1 MIIFI
6 DENDEN
12 KRLDSY
18 LAEITP
24 DLSRSKIQNF
34 IKSGNVKIND
44 TIKKSSYSLK
54 ENDKIEFEIPEQ
66 EDLTVKPQNIPLD
79 IVYEDENMLVVNKP
93 SGMLTHPTTI
103 ERENT
108 LVNALLYKYGEN
120 LSDIN
125 GEFRRGILHRLDRN
139 TSGLLMIAKNNDA
152 HEFLA
157 NQIKQHSLTKKY
169 RAIVKGAMHVT
180 TLGIGTTFSSSLRGG
195 SNANDVAISSNFN
208 TDEFEINLPIGR
220 NPNQPHKM
228 MVREDGKESITQVK
242 VLERFK
248 EYTYVELTLITGRTH
263 QIRVHMSHI
272 KHPVYNDTLYGA
284 GQGKVK
290 TQEQVL
296 QSYYLSFTKPFG
308 NEIIELKI
316 EPDEKINKVLKYLR
330 A

>member
-1 MIIFI
+1 MIIYI

-12 KRLDSY
+12 KRLDSF

-24 DLSRSKIQNF
+24 NLSRSKIQNF
-34 IKSGNVKIND
+34 IKSGIVKVND
-44 TIKKSSYSLK
+44 IIKKSSYILK
-54 ENDKIEFEIPEQ
+54 ENDKIEYEIPEQ
-66 EDLTVKPQNIPLD
+66 EELTIPSQDISLD

-93 SGMLTHPTTI
+93 SGMLTHPTPI

-139 TSGLLMIAKNNDA
+139 TSGLLMIAKNNEA
-152 HEFLA
+152 HEFLS
-157 NQIKQHSLTKKY
+157 NQIKEHTITKKY
-169 RAIVKGAMHVT
+169 RAIVK
-180 TLGIGTTFSSSLRGG
+180 
-195 SNANDVAISSNFN
+195 NAIKEN
-208 TDEFEINLPIGR
+208 EFEINLPIGR

-228 MVREDGKESITQVK
+228 MVREDGKESLTRVK

-248 EYTYVELTLITGRTH
+248 EHTYVELTLITGRTH

-290 TQEQVL
+290 TEEQVL

-308 NEIIELKI
+308 NEIINLEI

-330 A
+330 S